1 MQPPSPGFA
10 EDTEQRQGQSQLSTL
25 SSKQGRTTTNLYE
38 EHSVPAPNR
47 TDAATYDDVPAP
59 NRSPAATYDT
69 VPLPNRSNAGTY
81 DNVPAPSRNSAAT
94 YDMVPLPNRSSA
106 ATYDTVPAPKNR
118 SSAAA
123 YDSVP
128 AHHRSSDAT
137 YDNVP
142 APKPSRE
149 SIPSFPPPS
158 SDEALMTLKTY
169 VGLDRLKANDQKEN
183 SGPGN
188 ELYENYRIDPKEP
201 MSDFEKLHLQMSPPP
216 PPANDTYDNVNITN
230 DPATDMKPQTDLMSF
245 SNAESEEIQPLPSAR
260 FSGVK
265 QQRTR
270 SSVKSASES
279 SGGSRPPS
287 TLNES
292 YEWSKV

>member
-1 MQPPSPGFA
+1 MNPY
-10 EDTEQRQGQSQLSTL
+10 
-25 SSKQGRTTTNLYE
+25 K

-47 TDAATYDDVPAP
+47 TDAATNDNATVPS
-59 NRSPAATYDT
+59 RSSTATYDM

-81 DNVPAPSRNSAAT
+81 DNVLAPGRNSAAT
-94 YDMVPLPNRSSA
+94 YDVVPAPKQSNA
-106 ATYDTVPAPKNR
+106 ATYDMVPAPKNR
-118 SSAAA
+118 SSATT
-123 YDSVP
+123 YDTVP
-128 AHHRSSDAT
+128 TPYRSSDAT

-142 APKPSRE
+142 APKLSRE

-158 SDEALMTLKTY
+158 SDEALRTLKTY
-169 VGLDRLKANDQKEN
+169 VGLDKLKANDRKEN

-188 ELYENYRIDPKEP
+188 EVYENYRIDPKEP
-201 MSDFEKLHLQMSPPP
+201 MSDFEKLHLRMSPPP

-230 DPATDMKPQTDLMSF
+230 NPAKDMKPKTDLISF
-245 SNAESEEIQPLPSAR
+245 NDTESDEIQPLPSAR
-260 FSGVK
+260 YSGVK

-279 SGGSRPPS
+279 SGGSRPSS